1 MNYGRK
7 LAAVTASKLRAN
19 AGERATRCAVGYR
32 YFWVLGTAFA
42 LTALSA
48 CGDSEGGTP
57 NGSGGNGGS
66 SSVLGCE
73 GRGEQFSAGM
83 SKEGGAI
90 TVVLAKSDVAP
101 PAQGLNTWTLEIT
114 DASGQPIAGA
124 DVQAASRMPDHTHPP
139 TKKTGTQTE
148 PGRYEIVPYFSMPG
162 YWETELTVT
171 PQGGAPVT
179 VMFSFCIE

>member
-1 MNYGRK
+1 
-7 LAAVTASKLRAN
+7 
-19 AGERATRCAVGYR
+19 
-32 YFWVLGTAFA
+32 
-42 LTALSA
+42 
-48 CGDSEGGTP
+48 
-57 NGSGGNGGS
+57 
-66 SSVLGCE
+66 
-73 GRGEQFSAGM
+73 M

-90 TVVLAKSDVAP
+90 TVVLEKSDVAP

-171 PQGGAPVT
+171 PQGGGAPVT